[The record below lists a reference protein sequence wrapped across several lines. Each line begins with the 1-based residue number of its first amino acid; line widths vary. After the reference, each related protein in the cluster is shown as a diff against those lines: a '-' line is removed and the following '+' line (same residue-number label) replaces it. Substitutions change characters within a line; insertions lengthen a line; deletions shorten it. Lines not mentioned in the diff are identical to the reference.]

1 MEKVRFDCWK
11 DGKKRA
17 LTISY
22 DDGVFQD
29 RRLVEIFNKYGIRGS
44 FHLNSGLLDEESGRT
59 VSSAEIA
66 TLYAGHEVSAH
77 SLTHPFL
84 ERVSTAEVVHE
95 ILEDRRLLE
104 AACGYPVRG
113 MSYPMGT
120 YNDAVVQM
128 LPTLGIRYA
137 RTTKATRK
145 FEVPNDFLLWHPT
158 AHHNDEQLFELLE
171 KFQKNT
177 YPMPLFYLWGHSYEF
192 DRNDN
197 WDRIEQ
203 FCKEASGKEDT
214 WYATNIEIYDYV
226 MALRALEFSAD
237 RSMVYNPTAT
247 DVWVRYNHESIKI
260 PAGQLVRLEEN

>member
-17 LTISY
+17 LTMSY
-22 DDGVFQD
+22 DDGVLQD
-29 RRLVEIFNKYGIRGS
+29 RRLVEIFNKYGIKGS
-44 FHLNSGLLDEESGRT
+44 FHLNSGLLDREST
-59 VSSAEIA
+59 VCAAEVA

-84 ERVSTAEVVHE
+84 ERVSSAEVVHE

-104 AACGYPVRG
+104 NACGYPVRG

-120 YNDAVVQM
+120 YNDEVVKL
-128 LPTLGIRYA
+128 LPMLGIKYS
-137 RTTKATRK
+137 RTTHATGK
-145 FEVPNDFLLWHPT
+145 FVVPNDFLLWHPT
-158 AHHNDEQLFELLE
+158 AHHNDERLFELLA
-171 KFQKNT
+171 KFQAQA

-192 DRNDN
+192 DRHGN

-203 FCKEASGKEDT
+203 FCEQAGGKEDT

-237 RSMVYNPTAT
+237 RAMVYNPTAT
-247 DVWVRYNHESIKI
+247 DVWVHCNHENVKI
-260 PAGQLVRLEEN
+260 PAGKLTRLGGN

>member
-17 LTISY
+17 LTMSY

-44 FHLNSGLLDEESGRT
+44 FHLNSGLLGEESGRT
-59 VSSAEIA
+59 VSATEIA

-95 ILEDRRLLE
+95 TLEDRRRLE

-120 YNDAVVQM
+120 YNDSVV
-128 LPTLGIRYA
+128 
-137 RTTKATRK
+137 
-145 FEVPNDFLLWHPT
+145 FFH
-158 AHHNDEQLFELLE
+158 
-171 KFQKNT
+171 
-177 YPMPLFYLWGHSYEF
+177 
-192 DRNDN
+192 
-197 WDRIEQ
+197 
-203 FCKEASGKEDT
+203 
-214 WYATNIEIYDYV
+214 
-226 MALRALEFSAD
+226 
-237 RSMVYNPTAT
+237 
-247 DVWVRYNHESIKI
+247 IKI
-260 PAGQLVRLEEN
+260 THRYIVPKN

>member
-17 LTISY
+17 LTMSY

-44 FHLNSGLLDEESGRT
+44 FHLNSGLLDKEST
-59 VSSAEIA
+59 VSTAEIA

-104 AACGYPVRG
+104 NACGYPVRG

-137 RTTKATRK
+137 RTVKATRK

-171 KFQKNT
+171 KFKKSP

-203 FCKEASGKEDT
+203 FCEQVRHQHRNLRLRDGAARAGIFLGSQHGLQPHRHRRVGALQPRKREDPRGKT
-214 WYATNIEIYDYV
+214 HPFGY
-226 MALRALEFSAD
+226 
-237 RSMVYNPTAT
+237 
-247 DVWVRYNHESIKI
+247 
-260 PAGQLVRLEEN
+260 

>member
-1 MEKVRFDCWK
+1 MEKIRFNCWK

-17 LTISY
+17 LTTSY

-29 RRLVEIFNKYGIRGS
+29 RRLVEIFNKYGIRAS
-44 FHLNSGLLDEESGRT
+44 FHLNGGLLDMKGT
-59 VSSAEIA
+59 VSAAEIE

-84 ERVSTAEVVHE
+84 ERVSAAEVVHE
-95 ILEDRRLLE
+95 ILEDRRILE
-104 AACGYPVRG
+104 SACGCPVRG

-128 LPTLGIRYA
+128 LPMLGIKYA
-137 RTTKATRK
+137 RTVKSTRK
-145 FEVPNDFLLWHPT
+145 FNVPNDFLLWDPT
-158 AHHNDEQLFELLE
+158 CHHNDEQLFELLE
-171 KFQKNT
+171 KFKQNT

-192 DRNDN
+192 DRNEN
-197 WDRIEQ
+197 WDRIEK
-203 FCKEASGKEDT
+203 FCEQASGIEDC

-226 MALRALEFSAD
+226 TALRALEFSSD

-247 DVWVRYNHESIKI
+247 DVWVRYEHESIKI
-260 PAGQLVRLEEN
+260 PAGKLTRLDTN

>member
-17 LTISY
+17 LTMSY

-29 RRLVEIFNKYGIRGS
+29 RRLVEIFNKYGIKGS
-44 FHLNSGLLDEESGRT
+44 FHLNSGLLDREST
-59 VSSAEIA
+59 VSTAEVA

-84 ERVSTAEVVHE
+84 ERVSAAEVVHE

-104 AACGYPVRG
+104 DACGYPVRG

-137 RTTKATRK
+137 RTVKATRK

-158 AHHNDEQLFELLE
+158 AHHTDEQLFELLE
-171 KFQKNT
+171 KFQKCT

-192 DRNDN
+192 DRNGD

-203 FCKEASGKEDT
+203 FCEKAAGMEDT

-247 DVWVRYNHESIKI
+247 DVWVRCNHENVKI
-260 PAGQLVRLEEN
+260 PAGKLTRLGTN